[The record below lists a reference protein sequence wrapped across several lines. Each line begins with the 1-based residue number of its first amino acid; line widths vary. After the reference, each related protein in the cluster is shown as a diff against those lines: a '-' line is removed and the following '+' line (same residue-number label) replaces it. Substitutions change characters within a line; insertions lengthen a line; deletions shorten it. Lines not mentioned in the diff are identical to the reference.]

1 MSYTPNIDEEFEN
14 SIRGDRTLGTEKT
27 TNPQPIRN
35 QAENI
40 DSILKIFD
48 TPEYRTRRASTQQQ
62 TIGTQ
67 NQSFRNAHGTVSNI
81 NTKAL
86 KHRKKRKL
94 TKFGQGSILIVT
106 VSILLLLMGARFNHQ
121 TPVETVE
128 IPDGYVQVFAREQV
142 EQGESVYS
150 IASEYYN
157 QQVYSDMYENLN
169 DFVDAI
175 IESNNL
181 TRDGAI
187 TPYDILTIPV
197 LVDVNNPCYQELKNL
212 EAQIKKIKEETY
224 WVDYVVNFGDSLSSI
239 AAKASGSDSETI
251 SLVNQIMEKNKLSN
265 SLIYA
270 GQELKIVNP
279 ALGQL
284 KIHFNEM
291 QDALF
296 DSLKPSNNQK

>member
-14 SIRGDRTLGTEKT
+14 SIRGDRAPETVKNTS
-27 TNPQPIRN
+27 PQPPRRP
-35 QAENI
+35 AEDI
-40 DSILKIFD
+40 DSVLKIFN
-48 TPEYRTRRASTQQQ
+48 TPEYRTRRESVPQEPAIQ
-62 TIGTQ
+62 T
-67 NQSFRNAHGTVSNI
+67 QSFQNAHGTVSNI
-81 NTKAL
+81 NTREL
-86 KHRKKRKL
+86 KRKKKRKL
-94 TKFGQGSILIVT
+94 TNFGKGSILVT
-106 VSILLLLMGARFNHQ
+106 TAAILLLLMGARFNMQ
-121 TPVETVE
+121 TTVEPVE

-142 EQGESVYS
+142 EHGESVYS

-157 QQVYSDMYENLN
+157 QQIYGEMYENLN
-169 DFVDAI
+169 DFVDII
-175 IESNNL
+175 IESNHL

-187 TPYDILTIPV
+187 TPYDTLTIPV
-197 LVDVNNPCYQELKNL
+197 LVDVDNPCYQELKNL
-212 EAQIKKIKEETY
+212 EAQIKKIKEEAY

-239 AAKASGSDSETI
+239 AAKASGSDGETI

-284 KIHFNEM
+284 KINFNEI

-296 DSLKPSNNQK
+296 DSLKLDNNQK